1 MKPIIIYVDGN
12 RDEIRLN
19 RKQFEKFI
27 QDAYQQGYDNGYAD
41 GNKRYYWGP
50 YVYTTTATNQS
61 PSITYTTGTDPNTYK
76 PSVTCDTTNEK
87 TFAPGGTITG
97 SNLFIHGDDAV
108 EKIINNTANTIG
120 GEVHNSIGD

>member
-27 QDAYQQGYDNGYAD
+27 QDAYQQGYDSGYAE
-41 GNKRYYWGP
+41 GQRRYYWSP
-50 YVYTTTATNQS
+50 YWTNGSITTTTSNPQ
-61 PSITYTTGTDPNTYK
+61 PLTITYSTGTDPNTYK
-76 PSVTCDTTNEK
+76 T
-87 TFAPGGTITG
+87 TITAK
-97 SNLFIHGDDAV
+97 DY
-108 EKIINNTANTIG
+108 INDPCINATIG